1 MSIARQVRRIS
12 PRTWFYFKSLR
23 YKYYNGEPEIWIVRD
38 LLPKGKLAIDV
49 GSSIGIYSQELAK
62 HASRVV
68 AFEAN
73 PRVAKFAR
81 MVAPS
86 NVAVE
91 NVALSS
97 ATGET
102 TLRIPINRRNNAID
116 DLGTI
121 EPKNSLQSE
130 IIVTEKVAT
139 RRLDDYAFPGCDF
152 LKIDVEGHEE
162 AVLDGAARLIDAQ
175 RPVIMIEL
183 DDRFNP
189 GIINRVRERLKNF
202 QYSGYRFFNGSLR
215 RLDDS
220 GPDENHNFIFIP
232 VSRALAT
239 PRKVPR
245 YWSVLRRQRASARQ
259 GQTTRSI

>member
-38 LLPKGKLAIDV
+38 LLPKGRLAIDV
-49 GSSIGIYSQELAK
+49 GSSIGIYSRELAR
-62 HASRVV
+62 HAARVV

-81 MVAPS
+81 TVAPS

-97 ATGET
+97 TNGET
-102 TLRIPINRRNNAID
+102 TLRIPINRRNNTVD
-116 DLGTI
+116 DLATI
-121 EPKNSLQSE
+121 EPKNPLQSE
-130 IIVTEKVAT
+130 VVVTEKVAT
-139 RRLDDYAFPGCDF
+139 KRLDDYGFPSCDF
-152 LKIDVEGHEE
+152 IKIDVEGHEE
-162 AVLDGAARLIDAQ
+162 AVLDGAARLIDTQ

-189 GIINRVRERLKNF
+189 GIIKRVSERLKGF
-202 QYSGYRFFNGSLR
+202 QYSGYRFLDGSLR

-220 GPDENHNFIFIP
+220 GADESHNFIFIP
-232 VSRALAT
+232 GTRALSPT
-239 PRKVPR
+239 RKVPR
-245 YWSVLRRQRASARQ
+245 YGSMFHR
-259 GQTTRSI
+259 

>member
-38 LLPKGKLAIDV
+38 LLSKRNLAIDV
-49 GSSIGIYSQELAK
+49 GSSIGIYSRELAK
-62 HASRVV
+62 HAARVV

-81 MVAPS
+81 LVAPS

-102 TLRIPINRRNNAID
+102 TLRIPINRRNNAVD
-116 DLGTI
+116 DLATI
-121 EPKNSLQSE
+121 EPKNPLQSDVV
-130 IIVTEKVAT
+130 VTEKVAT
-139 RRLDDYAFPGCDF
+139 KRLDDYGFPGCDF
-152 LKIDVEGHEE
+152 IKIDVEGHEE
-162 AVLDGAARLIDAQ
+162 AVLDGAARLIDTQ

-189 GIINRVRERLKNF
+189 GIINRVSERLKSF
-202 QYSGYRFFNGSLR
+202 QYSGYRFFDGGLH

-220 GPDENHNFIFIP
+220 GRDENHNFIFIP
-232 VSRALAT
+232 GDLALAA

-245 YWSVLRRQRASARQ
+245 YWSMLHR
-259 GQTTRSI
+259 